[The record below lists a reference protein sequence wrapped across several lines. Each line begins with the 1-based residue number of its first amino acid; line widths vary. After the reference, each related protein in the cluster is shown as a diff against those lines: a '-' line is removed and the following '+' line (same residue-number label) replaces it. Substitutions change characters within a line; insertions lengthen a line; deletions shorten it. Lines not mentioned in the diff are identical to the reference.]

1 MIPLVLGVSRKIGA
15 RPSKLFMSISFASQM
30 GGTLTLIGTSTNL
43 LVAGLILEL
52 GMDRLGLFD
61 ITPPAL
67 VLALIGVVYL
77 LTVGRWLTPV
87 REASADP
94 LSAYELREYSSVL
107 IVQPDSPLVDMSI
120 GETRF
125 ASEYGFQI
133 LAIDRGDTRLGA
145 PGPNTVLHSEDALIV
160 RGKIQDLTRI
170 KESMHLRIATPTEEP
185 GWAFTA
191 ENEEK
196 VEGTLPEGEEPI
208 AEGTPRG
215 PEADPGKIHLA
226 EVMVPPRSRVVGR
239 TIRQL
244 NFRSRF
250 GVPVLGIQRHGT
262 SLMDR
267 MRDVPL
273 TAGDL
278 LLIQGDTA
286 ALRRIHER
294 RELTLLGPLEVPER
308 RYGKLRLAV
317 AILAAVVL
325 LAAFD
330 IIPILVAALSGVV
343 VMFLTGCVTPDEA
356 YEEVDWMVLILLG
369 SIIPL
374 GLAMQNTGTAELIAT
389 ALLHLTSPLGLFGAL
404 AAFYLLT
411 SVLTEMISNNAAA
424 ILLTPI
430 AIATAVGLDASPLP
444 FVIAVML
451 AASNSFMTPIG
462 YQTNTFV
469 YGPGGYHFSDFFRVG
484 APLNLLMLIAAT
496 FVIPYFFPF

>member
-1 MIPLVLGVSRKIGA
+1 MSKVST
-15 RPSKLFMSISFASQM
+15 AS
-30 GGTLTLIGTSTNL
+30 
-43 LVAGLILEL
+43 
-52 GMDRLGLFD
+52 
-61 ITPPAL
+61 
-67 VLALIGVVYL
+67 
-77 LTVGRWLTPV
+77 
-87 REASADP
+87 
-94 LSAYELREYSSVL
+94 
-107 IVQPDSPLVDMSI
+107 
-120 GETRF
+120 
-125 ASEYGFQI
+125 
-133 LAIDRGDTRLGA
+133 
-145 PGPNTVLHSEDALIV
+145 
-160 RGKIQDLTRI
+160 
-170 KESMHLRIATPTEEP
+170 
-185 GWAFTA
+185 
-191 ENEEK
+191 
-196 VEGTLPEGEEPI
+196 
-208 AEGTPRG
+208 
-215 PEADPGKIHLA
+215 
-226 EVMVPPRSRVVGR
+226 
-239 TIRQL
+239 
-244 NFRSRF
+244 
-250 GVPVLGIQRHGT
+250 LGIQRHGT
-262 SLMDR
+262 SLMER

-343 VMFLTGCVTPDEA
+343 AMFLTGCVTPDEA